1 MEVTEPPPTT
11 VCLLTTELRANITK
25 FMCFITTDASAPT
38 VTASPLT
45 EEGKINVS
53 WTVPSVSS
61 GTSIIEYSIQYKV
74 SSSSGAYLNISDPG
88 SSATNIVISGLR
100 NGEDYLIRVA
110 AKTELGIGSVS
121 YGETSATTYDGE
133 YNRDLNIIVTLSVRY
148 SYNINSYIHDTIIY
162 NNIIIIKLF
171 TLFLMLINSFI
182 FI

>member
-25 FMCFITTDASAPT
+25 CMCFITADASVPI
-38 VTASPLT
+38 VTASPLN

-61 GTSIIEYSIQYKV
+61 RSSIMGYSIQYKV

-100 NGEDYLIRVA
+100 TGEDYFIRVA
-110 AKTELGIGSVS
+110 AKTELGIGSDS
-121 YGETSATTYDGE
+121 YGSDPATTYDCM
-133 YNRDLNIIVTLSVRY
+133 
-148 SYNINSYIHDTIIY
+148 
-162 NNIIIIKLF
+162 F
-171 TLFLMLINSFI
+171 TDY
-182 FI
+182 

>member
-25 FMCFITTDASAPT
+25 CMCFNTTDAPAPT

-61 GTSIIEYSIQYKV
+61 GTSIIGYSIQYKV

-88 SSATNIVISGLR
+88 SSATNIAISDLR
-100 NGEDYLIRVA
+100 LGIEYTVRVA
-110 AKTELGIGSVS
+110 AKNELGIGSDS
-121 YGETSATTYDGE
+121 YGSDRATTYDCM
-133 YNRDLNIIVTLSVRY
+133 
-148 SYNINSYIHDTIIY
+148 
-162 NNIIIIKLF
+162 F
-171 TLFLMLINSFI
+171 TDY
-182 FI
+182 